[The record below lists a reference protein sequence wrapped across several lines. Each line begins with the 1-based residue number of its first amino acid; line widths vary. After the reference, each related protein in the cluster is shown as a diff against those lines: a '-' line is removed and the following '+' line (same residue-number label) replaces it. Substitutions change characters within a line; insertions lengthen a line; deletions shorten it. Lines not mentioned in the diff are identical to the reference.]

1 MTYYYV
7 HFKFLRVSTISSLR
21 FETPLNEKIFFA
33 SDHVVIFNCV
43 FFRGLFKQFIFHLFP
58 FFLFFFFVC
67 FEIIQE
73 EIDNM

>member
-58 FFLFFFFVC
+58 FFLFFFVC